1 MPRLLGKSRVWGR
14 GYTTIPLTVRRLLA
28 VENGDVLEWYIT
40 ERGEIIIKKGAGNHG
55 GNGL

>member
-1 MPRLLGKSRVWGR
+1 MLRLLGKSRVWGR

-40 ERGEIIIKKGAGNHG
+40 ERGEIIIRKGTGTYGSG
-55 GNGL
+55 GL